1 MRDIEKTIR
10 YRGETIFDITC
21 EAAAMLSAGEIEV
34 EDSRD
39 LYNTIYWAARHY
51 DAMHDPDD
59 PNYMDTIGVYARERL
74 LNSFGPDA
82 LHQFREEVPSP

>member
-1 MRDIEKTIR
+1 MKDIEKTIR

-39 LYNTIYWAARHY
+39 LYDTIYWVARHY
-51 DAMHDPDD
+51 DEMHDPND
-59 PNYMDTIGVYARERL
+59 PYYMDNIGVYARERL

-82 LHQFREEVPSP
+82 IHLFNEEVPSP